1 MARPRQPLALI
12 EAKGKKHL
20 TKAEKEERRATE
32 VQPCTDDLT
41 APSYLTAAQRRQFDK
56 LAGQLV
62 KIKIMGETDVDA
74 LARYVTAQH
83 LYEQAVKDLRTIQRR
98 RPKEADGNTNLIGWA
113 DALNKLDKRI
123 DRYYKMAASAASA
136 LGLTITSRCNLVA
149 PAPPEAPPENKFAKF
164 RKAAGDE

>member
-20 TKAEKEERRATE
+20 TKAEKEERRALE
-32 VQPCTDDLT
+32 VQPCADDLT
-41 APSYLTAAQRRQFDK
+41 APSYLTAAQRKQFDK
-56 LAGQLV
+56 LAAQLN

-83 LYEQAVKDLRTIQRR
+83 LYEQAVRELRKVQKHKPKDATL
-98 RPKEADGNTNLIGWA
+98 ENLVTWT
-113 DALNKLDKRI
+113 DVLSTLDKRI
-123 DRYYKMAASAASA
+123 DRYYKQAASAASA
-136 LGLTITSRCNLVA
+136 LGLTITSRCKLVA
-149 PAPPEAPPENKFAKF
+149 PVPQEAPVVNKFAKF